1 MMTAANVVLVLATSL
16 FIVVISGREKAN
28 ALVFPL
34 SIIFFCMSAKLA
46 VTEYSKRSL
55 YFLGMKHPCDITK
68 LRFTGSSI

>member
-34 SIIFFCMSAKLA
+34 SMICFCMSAKLA
-46 VTEYSKRSL
+46 VTE
-55 YFLGMKHPCDITK
+55 
-68 LRFTGSSI
+68 

>member
-34 SIIFFCMSAKLA
+34 SMIFFLYECQVSSYRIAKD
-46 VTEYSKRSL
+46 
-55 YFLGMKHPCDITK
+55 HCI
-68 LRFTGSSI
+68 SSV